1 MERYIKEYANAK
13 IKATRQCK
21 LMNSQY
27 KKRIIERINK
37 ALYLR
42 NKEMIAADEAIEAIL
57 NAEQSVCGEGLQ

>member
-13 IKATRQCK
+13 IKATRQCES
-21 LMNSQY
+21 MNNQY

-42 NKEMIAADEAIEAIL
+42 NKEMITADEAIGTIF
-57 NAEQSVCGEGLQ
+57 NAEQSVCEEG

>member
-27 KKRIIERINK
+27 KKRIIEMINK
-37 ALYLR
+37 AIYLK
-42 NKEMIAADEAIEAIL
+42 NKGMITVDEAIETIL
-57 NAEQSVCGEGLQ
+57 SAEQSVCGEG

>member
-13 IKATRQCK
+13 IKEIRQCK

-57 NAEQSVCGEGLQ
+57 NAEQSVCGEG